1 MKIALVILN
10 WNGKDLLE
18 QFLPSVI
25 EYSEDRANIYLVDN
39 ASDDDSVSLI
49 EQNFPNI
56 NIILNEKNG
65 GYAKGYNDSLKQL
78 DEELF
83 ILMNNDVEVT
93 SNWLEPIIQEFQND
107 PNLYAAQPKI
117 LDHKNMEYFEYAGA
131 AGGFI
136 DRFGYPYCRG
146 RIFNTIEKDTGQFND
161 TIPIFWATGAC
172 LIVRKKAFLDVGGFD
187 EDLFTHQE
195 EIDLCWRLKTNG
207 GTIKYIG
214 ASSVYHVGG
223 ATLPSSNPRK
233 TFYNFRNTL
242 LVLLKNVK
250 GSKVWSLIFI
260 RLILDGFAGLLFL
273 FQGKP
278 NHVLAIIK
286 SHFSFYSLIPS
297 YLKKRKNIGSD
308 LKYYHTNSV
317 VWKYFVI
324 KKRIFKEL

>member
-1 MKIALVILN
+1 MKVALVILN

-18 QFLPSVI
+18 QFLPTVL
-25 EYSEDRANIYLVDN
+25 EFSEDRANIYVVDN
-39 ASDDDSVSLI
+39 ASDDGSAPFI
-49 EQNFPNI
+49 EQHFPSI
-56 NIILNEKNG
+56 KIIQNKQNG

-93 SNWLEPIIQEFQND
+93 SNWLNPIIQEFEND
-107 PNLYAAQPKI
+107 STLLAAQPKI
-117 LDHKNMEYFEYAGA
+117 LDQKNKDCFEYAGA

-136 DRFGYPYCRG
+136 DRLGYPYCRG
-146 RIFNTIEKDTGQFND
+146 RIFGTIEKDTGQYND

-172 LIVRKKAFLDVGGFD
+172 LIVRRNAFMDVGGFD

-195 EIDLCWRLKTNG
+195 EIDLCWRMKAKG
-207 GTIKYIG
+207 GTVKYLG
-214 ASSVYHVGG
+214 SSVVYHVGG
-223 ATLPSSNPRK
+223 ATLPAANPRK

-250 GSKVWSLIFI
+250 GSKVWFLILI

-273 FQGKP
+273 LEGKP
-278 NHVLAIIK
+278 RHVLAIIK
-286 SHFSFYSLIPS
+286 SHFSFYTLIPS
-297 YLKKRKNIGSD
+297 YLKKRKNVGSN

-317 VWKYFVI
+317 VWKYFVLKI
-324 KKRIFKEL
+324 RIFKEL